1 MTPPPAPRR
10 RRPAPRSPKRPPP
23 STGRSYKESARAAYR
38 QEYELGFDDAAQ
50 TCLRVLSEASD
61 ELLAKMKTGNLSK
74 QEQALYARLEELRE
88 EMGDRL
94 QSAWGTEPAG
104 EALPQPSVS
113 RRQQTRL
120 P

>member
-1 MTPPPAPRR
+1 MSTDNMSMGKRMRR
-10 RRPAPRSPKRPPP
+10 ELGLLAIDAV
-23 STGRSYKESARAAYR
+23 KESARAAYR
-38 QEYELGFDDAAQ
+38 QEYEIGFDDAAQ

-61 ELLAKMKTGNLSK
+61 ELLEKMKTGNLSK
-74 QEQALYARLEELRE
+74 QEQALYARLKELKE

-94 QSAWGTEPAG
+94 QSAWGTGPA
-104 EALPQPSVS
+104 EETLPQPVVS

>member
-1 MTPPPAPRR
+1 MSTDNMSMGKRMRR
-10 RRPAPRSPKRPPP
+10 ELGLMARDAV
-23 STGRSYKESARAAYR
+23 KESVRAAYR

-50 TCLRVLSEASD
+50 TCLGVLSEASA

-74 QEQALYARLEELRE
+74 QEQALYARLEELKE
-88 EMGDRL
+88 EMSDRL